1 MPVHSLFIIN
11 KAGSLIYYDAFPGSH
26 KLDVNDIIR
35 VGSTFDTF
43 CALMKKMTPVASD
56 EETVIE
62 EMTTDTFTL
71 RNFRT
76 VTGFTFFV
84 TASLGTKQ
92 LDEFLKS
99 VYRIFADYVL
109 KNPFYTMDQTINKEI
124 SSLFGHH
131 INKLVKSHQMHG
143 Y

>member
-1 MPVHSLFIIN
+1 MSLFFLN
-11 KAGSLIYYDAFPGSH
+11 LFVVVTAEQF
-26 KLDVNDIIR
+26 
-35 VGSTFDTF
+35 
-43 CALMKKMTPVASD
+43 KMAPVASD
-56 EETVIE
+56 EDTVIE

-76 VTGFTFFV
+76 VTGFTIFV

-124 SSLFGHH
+124 SSLFSHH
-131 INKLVKSHQMHG
+131 INKLVKTHKMYG